1 MKIQESDLRKII
13 RQEAEA
19 MVSEDKRN
27 APILAEDEFSDK
39 EYREL
44 LEIIRAE
51 LARVF
56 HTFYRKRNFW
66 T

>member
-1 MKIQESDLRKII
+1 MKITESDLRKII
-13 RQEAEA
+13 RHEAKAMLGERRSLQEQDAFT
-19 MVSEDKRN
+19 D
-27 APILAEDEFSDK
+27 D
-39 EYREL
+39 EYREIVD
-44 LEIIRAE
+44 IIRAE

>member
-1 MKIQESDLRKII
+1 MKIKESDLRKII

-19 MVSEDKRN
+19 MLGEKAS
-27 APILAEDEFSDK
+27 LLTEDEFSDK

>member
-1 MKIQESDLRKII
+1 MRIQESDLRKII
-13 RQEAEA
+13 RQEAKA
-19 MVSEDKRN
+19 MASGEES
-27 APILAEDEFSDK
+27 LLTEDEFNDK

>member
-1 MKIQESDLRKII
+1 MKIRESDLRKVI

-19 MVSEDKRN
+19 MAGEGDS
-27 APILAEDEFSDK
+27 LLTEDEFSDK

>member
-1 MKIQESDLRKII
+1 MASGEESL
-13 RQEAEA
+13 
-19 MVSEDKRN
+19 
-27 APILAEDEFSDK
+27 LTEDEFNDK

>member
-1 MKIQESDLRKII
+1 MAGEGDSL
-13 RQEAEA
+13 
-19 MVSEDKRN
+19 
-27 APILAEDEFSDK
+27 LTEDEFSDK

>member
-27 APILAEDEFSDK
+27 APILTEDEFSDK

>member
-1 MKIQESDLRKII
+1 MKLSESELRKII

-19 MVSEDKRN
+19 MADEGDS
-27 APILAEDEFSDK
+27 LLTEDEFSDK

>member
-1 MKIQESDLRKII
+1 MKIRESDLRKVI

-19 MVSEDKRN
+19 MVGEKNS
-27 APILAEDEFSDK
+27 LLTEDEFSDK

>member
-19 MVSEDKRN
+19 MAGKRDS
-27 APILAEDEFSDK
+27 LLTEDEFSDK

>member
-1 MKIQESDLRKII
+1 MKIKESDLRKVI
-13 RQEAEA
+13 RKEAEA
-19 MVSEDKRN
+19 MAGERDS
-27 APILAEDEFSDK
+27 LLTEDEFSDK